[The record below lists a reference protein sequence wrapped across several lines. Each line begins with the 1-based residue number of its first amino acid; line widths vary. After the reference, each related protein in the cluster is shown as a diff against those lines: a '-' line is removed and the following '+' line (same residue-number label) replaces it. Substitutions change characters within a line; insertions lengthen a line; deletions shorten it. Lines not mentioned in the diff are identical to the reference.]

1 LVSLYCGADGTVD
14 WVNGTRIVTRGSP
27 ACPSVTT
34 LQGKAY
40 EVGDPA
46 LNQSLD
52 LRQKYVSAN
61 GTLFLLSSDA
71 PNWDATGATPC
82 AQSQSDAGYIGLGFQ
97 SNGFWVDNNK
107 ALLPYTGQV
116 GVLNLCGTWGSQGI
130 KPYQNGVL
138 GTPNAFAGGTTAPSS
153 ATINFELGCTNYS
166 GGRYAYLHH
175 RPVLLAVWNRA
186 LSSAQ
191 VRSLSSNPWQLFK
204 AKNSLE
210 WRSASQVSLPT
221 LGRPASDTRT
231 GQWSPSS
238 GTTLSGVLDE
248 AVANDGD
255 FISVTALS
263 SCEVLLT
270 ETSYPGTAEQ
280 TISYRASSATGNGL
294 SVTLTQNG
302 TPIAS
307 WSHALSS
314 TLTTYTQTLTAQ
326 QIAMIGAGALS
337 VILTST
343 SAST

>member
-1 LVSLYCGADGTVD
+1 VD
-14 WVNGTRIVTRGSP
+14 WVNGTKFVVRGSP
-27 ACPSVTT
+27 ACPAVTS

-40 EVGDPA
+40 EVGDQA

-71 PNWDATGATPC
+71 PNWDASGATPC
-82 AQSQSDAGYIGLGFQ
+82 TQSQSDGGYIGLGFQ
-97 SNGFWVDNNK
+97 ANGFWVDNNK
-107 ALLPYTGQV
+107 ALLPFTGQV
-116 GVLNLCGTWGSQGI
+116 DVLNLCGTWGSQGV
-130 KPYQNGVL
+130 KPYQDGVL
-138 GTPNAFAGGTTAPSS
+138 GSPNGFTGGSTAP
-153 ATINFELGCTNYS
+153 TGPYNFEIGCTNYN

-175 RPVLLAVWNRA
+175 RPSLLAVWSRA
-186 LSSAQ
+186 LSSLE
-191 VRSLSSNPWQLFK
+191 VRSLSRNPWQLFK
-204 AKNSLE
+204 AKNALE
-210 WRSASQVSLPT
+210 WCSASQVSLPT
-221 LGRPASDTRT
+221 LGRPVSDTSI
-231 GQWSPSS
+231 GQWSPST
-238 GTTLSGVLDE
+238 GTTLSAMLNE
-248 AVANDGD
+248 TVADDAD
-255 FISVTALS
+255 FIVVAALS

-270 ETSYPGTAEQ
+270 ETRYPGTAEQ

-314 TLTTYTQTLTAQ
+314 TVTLYTQTLTAA
-326 QIAMIGAGALS
+326 QIALIGAGALS